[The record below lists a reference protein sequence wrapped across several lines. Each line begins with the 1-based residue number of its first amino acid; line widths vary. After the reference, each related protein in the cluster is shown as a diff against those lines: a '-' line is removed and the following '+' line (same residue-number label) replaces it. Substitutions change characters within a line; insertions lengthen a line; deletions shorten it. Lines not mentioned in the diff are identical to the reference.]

1 MCTAHLSD
9 PRPANR
15 PEIDAYL
22 ITTPFNDATGG
33 RRMLAPGV
41 RWHPS
46 PISAAAACLAGR
58 AVGYVPVMLIA
69 SGIYI
74 GGGFLGL
81 LLVIVIVVLI
91 LR

>member
-1 MCTAHLSD
+1 MDASSVGAAA
-9 PRPANR
+9 PRA
-15 PEIDAYL
+15 DA
-22 ITTPFNDATGG
+22 
-33 RRMLAPGV
+33 APG
-41 RWHPS
+41 P
-46 PISAAAACLAGR
+46 CLNGADT
-58 AVGYVPVMLIA
+58 GYLRVMLIA

>member
-1 MCTAHLSD
+1 M
-9 PRPANR
+9 
-15 PEIDAYL
+15 DASSAGAAA
-22 ITTPFNDATGG
+22 P
-33 RRMLAPGV
+33 LAD
-41 RWHPS
+41 
-46 PISAAAACLAGR
+46 AAAASCLNGGDT
-58 AVGYVPVMLIA
+58 GYLPVMLIA